1 MSTTKNDVMYRRQAN
16 KTFVAGTQFGKV
28 KVNIVVWLKIA
39 VLCTYH
45 QLRYVTSHDYTVL
58 VS

>member
-1 MSTTKNDVMYRRQAN
+1 MYRRQAN

-45 QLRYVTSHDYTVL
+45 QLRYITSHDYTVL